1 MPIASLSRFTVPISG
16 SQAASTQ
23 GLLMPK
29 LKYRFRV
36 TLDSFGVPGQPTT
49 ELTKQVMNVSRPE
62 VSFEEIKLPVY
73 NSTVKLL
80 GKHNFADAK
89 LTIRDDAS
97 GVVSRKVG
105 EQLQKQFDFFE
116 QSGAASGIDYKFR
129 MRVEMLDGGN
139 GAFEPVTLESLEFLG
154 CFIKQATYQ
163 GGDYN
168 DATNPMDIA
177 LTITYDNAI
186 QLEAP
191 GGAASGIG
199 IDVGRVVRPA
209 GAQGLAT
216 G

>member
-1 MPIASLSRFTVPISG
+1 MPIASLNRFTVPLSAT
-16 SQAASTQ
+16 QAASTQ

-36 TLDSFGVPGQPTT
+36 TLDNFGVAGTPST
-49 ELTKQVMNVSRPE
+49 ELTKQVMNVTRPE

-80 GKHNFADAK
+80 GKHSFADAK
-89 LTIRDDAS
+89 LTVRDDAS

-116 QSGAASGIDYKFR
+116 QSGAASAIDYKFR
-129 MRVEMLDGGN
+129 MRVEILDGGN
-139 GAFEPVTLESLEFLG
+139 GQFEPVTLESFEFLG
-154 CFIKQATYQ
+154 CFIKAATYQ
-163 GGDYN
+163 GGDYGSN
-168 DATNPMDIA
+168 DPMDIG

-191 GGAASGIG
+191 GGTASGLG
-199 IDVGRVVRPA
+199 LDVGRVVRPA

-216 G
+216 GG

>member
-1 MPIASLSRFTVPISG
+1 MPIASLNRFTVPLSAT
-16 SQAASTQ
+16 QAATTQ

-36 TLDSFGVPGQPTT
+36 TLDQFGVAGTPST
-49 ELTKQVMNVSRPE
+49 ELTKQVMNVTRPE

-73 NSTVKLL
+73 NSTVKIL
-80 GKHNFADAK
+80 GKHSFADAK

-116 QSGAASGIDYKFR
+116 QSGAASAIDYKFR

-139 GAFEPVTLESLEFLG
+139 GAFEPVTLESFEFLG
-154 CFIKQATYQ
+154 CWIKQATYQ
-163 GGDYN
+163 GGDYASN
-168 DATNPMDIA
+168 DPMDIA
-177 LTITYDNAI
+177 LTVCYDNAI
-186 QLEAP
+186 QLESP
-191 GGAASGIG
+191 GGTASGIG
-199 IDVGRVVRPA
+199 VVVGRTVRPV

>member
-1 MPIASLSRFTVPISG
+1 MPIASLNRFTVPLSAT
-16 SQAASTQ
+16 QAATTQ

-36 TLDSFGVPGQPTT
+36 TLDNFGVPGTPST
-49 ELTKQVMNVSRPE
+49 ELTKQVMNVTRPE
-62 VSFEEIKLPVY
+62 VSFEEVKLPVY
-73 NSTVKLL
+73 NSTVKIL
-80 GKHNFADAK
+80 GKHSFADAK

-116 QSGAASGIDYKFR
+116 QSGAASAIDYKFR
-129 MRVEMLDGGN
+129 MRVELLDGGN
-139 GAFEPVTLESLEFLG
+139 GQFEPVTLESFEFLG

-163 GGDYN
+163 GGDYSSN
-168 DATNPMDIA
+168 DPMDIA
-177 LTITYDNAI
+177 LTITFDNAI

-191 GGAASGIG
+191 GGTSSGIG
-199 IDVGRVVRPA
+199 VDVGRVVRPA
-209 GAQGLAT
+209 GNQGLAT

>member
-1 MPIASLSRFTVPISG
+1 MPIASLNRFTVPLSAT
-16 SQAASTQ
+16 QAATTQ

-36 TLDSFGVPGQPTT
+36 TLDQFGVAGTPST
-49 ELTKQVMNVSRPE
+49 ELTKQVMNVTRPE

-73 NSTVKLL
+73 NSTVKIL
-80 GKHNFADAK
+80 GKHSFADAK

-116 QSGAASGIDYKFR
+116 QSGAASAIDYKFR

-139 GAFEPVTLESLEFLG
+139 GAFEPVTLESFEFLG
-154 CFIKQATYQ
+154 CWIKQATYQ
-163 GGDYN
+163 GGDYASN
-168 DATNPMDIA
+168 DPMDIA
-177 LTITYDNAI
+177 LTVCYDNAI
-186 QLEAP
+186 QLESP
-191 GGAASGIG
+191 GGTASGIG
-199 IDVGRVVRPA
+199 VEVGRTVRPV

>member
-1 MPIASLSRFTVPISG
+1 MPIASLNRFTVPLSAT
-16 SQAASTQ
+16 QAASTQ

-29 LKYRFRV
+29 LKFRFRV
-36 TLDSFGVPGQPTT
+36 TLDQFGVAGTPST
-49 ELTKQVMNVSRPE
+49 ELTKQVMNVTRPE
-62 VSFEEIKLPVY
+62 VTFEEIKLPVY

-80 GKHNFADAK
+80 GKHSFADAK
-89 LTIRDDAS
+89 LVIRDDAS
-97 GVVSRKVG
+97 GIVSRKVG

-139 GAFEPVTLESLEFLG
+139 GAFEPVTLESFEFLG
-154 CFIKQATYQ
+154 CFIKVATYQ
-163 GGDYN
+163 GGDYS
-168 DATNPMDIA
+168 DATSPMDIA

>member
-1 MPIASLSRFTVPISG
+1 MPIASLNRFTVPLSG
-16 SQAASTQ
+16 SQAATTQ

-36 TLDSFGVPGQPTT
+36 TLDSFGVAGTPST
-49 ELTKQVMNVSRPE
+49 ELTKQVMNASRPE

-73 NSTVKLL
+73 NSTIKIA
-80 GKHNFADAK
+80 GKHSFADAK

-129 MRVEMLDGGN
+129 MRVEILDGGN
-139 GAFEPVTLESLEFLG
+139 GAYEPVTLESFEFLG

-168 DATNPMDIA
+168 SNDPMDIA
-177 LTITYDNAI
+177 LTITFDNAI

-199 IDVGRVVRPA
+199 LDVGRTVRPPT
-209 GAQGLAT
+209 AQGLTT